1 MYQLIS
7 TINYFIRE
15 NIMPNPFEFISENSL
30 IVMTFSAII
39 GSKILHKLAFN
50 MCGIFYT
57 KGEAPTLGSIL
68 YMIFFSLN
76 AGLLILIGRIFK
88 EITIIITV
96 YAISIAI
103 FYIILTKIKNKMYF
117 G

>member
-30 IVMTFSAII
+30 IVMIFSAII

-57 KGEAPTLGSIL
+57 KGEATTLGSIL

-96 YAISIAI
+96 YAINIAI

-117 G
+117 V